1 MKKIF
6 ISISTLII
14 SLTSAQKN
22 NEILERKFENQRIEN
37 SKKFDAYIAKRY
49 GQNRNPEDLKEIEKQ
64 RISLAGF
71 IENKPY
77 FYKAYDQDQIMNS
90 NSDYLQG
97 GTISGLTGSFN
108 GEGIKFTI
116 FDGSSIPGTPGR
128 VFDGHVFFNN
138 ATGRISNKEAT
149 TLIYGDHA
157 TSVAGFIGARNYPY
171 TVTLNNGTTR
181 AVNFKGIAPN
191 STIDAYAFL
200 QTTLPGETSPST
212 IFQKIIKAQPNI
224 SNHSYGANYG
234 WSEGAVNGAAAW
246 VWNSAFTSP
255 NTSYDAQ
262 GTYHN
267 NDRDYDQ
274 IVYNNPSYIIVKS
287 SGNSYGDGP
296 STATSNY
303 KKYYEDDNGN
313 LVEFASTDTLPP
325 NNCSQGYD
333 CIGIGSLAKNIIV
346 VGATDRITTNEG
358 RYTSSTDVIHS
369 SYSSAGPRDDGGIKP
384 DISAVGTSVA
394 SASSDNNTTGSQSL
408 TVGNGTSYSAPVV
421 TGIIGLWTQINKQL
435 FSGNLLNAASAKTL
449 MIHSALEAGNPGPD
463 PHFGW
468 GFINAKKGA
477 ELLVGKSNNTV
488 IFNDE
493 TLNNEIPNNKTV
505 KASGN
510 EPLKV
515 TISWT
520 DPEFTNFTS
529 QWVNVHNNRTSK
541 LVNDLDLRIV
551 DTTDNTT
558 YLPWR
563 LDYNNPMT
571 ALKGDNTVDNVE
583 QVIVDAPV
591 AGRNYKIVINNKGTL
606 KNNTGTNAPQNYSI
620 IVTGHNEVLGTKE
633 SKSGVLSNL
642 AVAPSVT
649 KDVINILKAPKK
661 STFTI
666 YDLSGKKLQN
676 GTINSDKEVV
686 DLSAHTKGIYIIEV
700 KTDNDVISKKIIKE

>member
-6 ISISTLII
+6 ISISTLVI
-14 SLTSAQKN
+14 SLASAQN
-22 NEILERKFENQRIEN
+22 SNEILAGKFESQRIEN
-37 SKKFDAYIAKRY
+37 SKKFDTYIAKRY
-49 GQNRNPEDLKEIEKQ
+49 GQNRNPEALKEIEKQ
-64 RISLAGF
+64 RNSLAGF

-77 FYKAYDQDQIMNS
+77 FYEAYDMDQIMNS

-116 FDGSSIPGTPGR
+116 FDGSSLPGTPAR

-138 ATGRISNKEAT
+138 AAGRISNKEAT

-171 TVTLNNGTTR
+171 TVTFTNGTTR
-181 AVNFKGIAPN
+181 NVNFKGIAPN

-200 QTTLPGETSPST
+200 QTTLPGDTTPST
-212 IFQKIIKAQPNI
+212 VFQKIIRAQPKI
-224 SNHSYGANYG
+224 SNHSYGSNYG
-234 WSEGAVNGAAAW
+234 WSEGTVSGASAW
-246 VWNSAFTSP
+246 VWNSAFASP
-255 NTSYDAQ
+255 NTYFDAQ
-262 GTYHN
+262 GTYFN

-274 IVYNNPSYIIVKS
+274 IVYNNPSFIIVKS
-287 SGNSYGDGP
+287 AGNSYGEGP
-296 STATSNY
+296 SVGTSTY
-303 KKYYEDDNGN
+303 KKYYEDNNGN
-313 LVEFASTDTLPP
+313 LVEFAATDTLPP

-346 VGATDRITTNEG
+346 VGATDRITTNGG
-358 RYTSSTDVIHS
+358 RYTTSADVIHS

-384 DISAVGTSVA
+384 DITAVGTSVA
-394 SASSDNNTTGSQSL
+394 SANTANSTTGTQGL
-408 TVGNGTSYSAPVV
+408 TVGDGTSFSAPVV

-435 FSGNLLNAASAKTL
+435 FNNTELNAASAKTL

-477 ELLVGKSNNTV
+477 ELLVGKSNNTI
-488 IFNDE
+488 IFNNE
-493 TLNNEIPNNKTV
+493 TLTTGVANIKTV
-505 KASGN
+505 KASGS

-515 TISWT
+515 TISWV

-529 QWVNVHNNRTSK
+529 QWTDVHNNRTSK
-541 LVNDLDLRIV
+541 LVNDLDLRII
-551 DTTDNTT
+551 DATDNTT

-606 KNNTGTNAPQNYSI
+606 KNNAGANSPQNYSI
-620 IVTGHNEVLGTKE
+620 IVTGYTEILGTKE
-633 SKSGVLSNL
+633 SKAGVLSSL
-642 AVAPSVT
+642 TVAPSVT

-666 YDLSGKKLQN
+666 YDLSGKKLRN
-676 GTINSDKEVV
+676 GTISNDKEVV
-686 DLSAHTKGIYIIEV
+686 DLSVYTKGIYIIEV
-700 KTDNDVISKKIIKE
+700 KTDKDVISKKIIKE